1 MMELSNT
8 DPVEN
13 QKIQTNE
20 IVPAGRNSAPYVLRM
35 LRCGF
40 RVLDRTAPGLG
51 GRWAYWLWFRTHRFP
66 EPQREQHYRR
76 VATRVPFK
84 YAGKPLAVYSW
95 GEGPVVLLTHGWN
108 GRATQLWK
116 FIDPLVESGFRVV
129 ALDMPAHGQS
139 AGKSTD
145 LFKMAEAIHL
155 VAKAFEPLHGII
167 AHSLGNSAIVMALG
181 NGLDAKKAICIS
193 PPAQSIVMLT
203 NYAEALELSPVIQA
217 RMCNL
222 FEKNYGT
229 EVWKQTSI
237 AENVNGLS
245 IPVLIIHDKDDREVA
260 WAEGE
265 SIAQNWPGAEFL
277 TTEALGHRR
286 ILRNRGVIEKSIAFL
301 SS

>member
-1 MMELSNT
+1 MELTNT
-8 DPVEN
+8 DRVEN
-13 QKIQTNE
+13 QNMQANGTA
-20 IVPAGRNSAPYVLRM
+20 PAGRNSAPLVLRM

-66 EPQREQHYRR
+66 EPKREQHYRR
-76 VATRVPFK
+76 VATRLPFE
-84 YAGKPLAVYSW
+84 YAGKPLAVYTW

-108 GRATQLWK
+108 GRATQLWG

-145 LFKMAEAIHL
+145 LFKMAEAMRL
-155 VAKAFEPLHGII
+155 VTNGFEPLHGII
-167 AHSLGNSAIVMALG
+167 AHSLGNAALVMALG
-181 NGLDAKKAICIS
+181 DGLNAKKVICIS
-193 PPAQSIVMLT
+193 PPAQSILMLK
-203 NYAEALELSPVIQA
+203 NYAEALELSPNIQT

-229 EVWKQTSI
+229 EVWKQTS
-237 AENVNGLS
+237 AGENVNGLS
-245 IPVLIIHDKDDREVA
+245 IPALIIHDKDDREVA
-260 WAEGE
+260 WEEGE

-286 ILRNRGVIEKSIAFL
+286 ILRNGEVIAKSVAFL